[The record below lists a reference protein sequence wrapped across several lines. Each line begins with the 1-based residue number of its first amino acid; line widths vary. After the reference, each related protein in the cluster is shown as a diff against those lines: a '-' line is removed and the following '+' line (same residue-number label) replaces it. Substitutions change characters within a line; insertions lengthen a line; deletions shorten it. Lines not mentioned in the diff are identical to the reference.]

1 MKQSMYTYLP
11 SGAAVYD
18 NAVHKNA
25 LWILQKQLKDESLWR
40 KFIQVFRD
48 KADSADNGWRGEY
61 FGKMMRGA
69 CLTYRYI
76 PDEELYGILY
86 DTVKA
91 LLATQD
97 DEGRI
102 TTYTKE
108 TEFNGWDMWTRKY
121 VLVGG
126 LFFYAICKDEAF
138 RESILT
144 ALQAHVDYLISKIGK
159 DKISILDT
167 SMWYGGLNSSSIL
180 EPVVELYKIT
190 GKQKYLE
197 FAEYIL
203 NMAGCKGGNLLELAE
218 IGERMPYQYPEVK
231 AYEMMSFFEGAL
243 AYYEATGKE
252 RYLHI
257 VEKFVDAVAKSDIT
271 IIGCAGCTHELFDH
285 SYQKQTEETA
295 DKAIMQET
303 CVTVTWMRLQ
313 ERLLRLTG
321 DAKYA
326 EGIERSALN
335 ALYGSLNI
343 YGNQQY
349 CAEEKDYVEGVPF
362 DSYSPLVYQPR
373 GIGIGGYKKFK
384 EGGYYGCC
392 ACIGA
397 AGTGLFPLIAVMEM
411 KDGFVF
417 NGYHNGTTEALTKNE
432 NRVTFRINESYLQTG
447 EVKIKISLS
456 VPERFT
462 LRLRIPAWS
471 HQPIARVN
479 GELITVTSG
488 YYDIAGEWHDGDE
501 ISLAFHPEL
510 EKIDLNDK
518 SAFVYGNLVLA
529 RDEQK
534 EDADIYKPFAS
545 TVRNGKLVVKSA
557 TCETGEALRLLLD
570 TDEGAVLLTEYA
582 SCGKKW
588 MEERARISVWLK
600 TK

>member
-362 DSYSPLVYQPR
+362 DSYNPLVYQPR

-432 NRVTFRINESYLQTG
+432 NRVTFRINESYLQPG

-557 TCETGEALRLLLD
+557 ACETGEALRLLLD
-570 TDEGAVLLTEYA
+570 TDEGAVLLTDYA